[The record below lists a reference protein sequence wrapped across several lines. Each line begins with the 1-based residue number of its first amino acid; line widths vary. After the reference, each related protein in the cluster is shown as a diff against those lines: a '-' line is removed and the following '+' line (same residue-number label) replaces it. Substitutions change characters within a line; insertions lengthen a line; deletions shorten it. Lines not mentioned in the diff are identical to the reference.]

1 MRDCKSNNNE
11 EYKKVIKA
19 RMNLMALI
27 FVLGSIM
34 IIVSLVAKTLINDE
48 MIIIYSSFGIGLV
61 VVSALKWREN
71 KFILGNEERLKQS
84 RVYSNDERI
93 IEINSKALKVSGLV
107 LLISVYLVAL
117 IGGIFYPILA
127 KALLSMACIF
137 IVTHFISYKMYD
149 KKM

>member
-34 IIVSLVAKTLINDE
+34 IIVSLVAKTLINGE

-137 IVTHFISYKMYD
+137 IVTHFISYKIYD

>member
-137 IVTHFISYKMYD
+137 IVTHFISYKIYD

>member
-11 EYKKVIKA
+11 EYKKAIKA

-137 IVTHFISYKMYD
+137 IVTHFISYKIYD